1 MLRHEGGSC
10 DKGFYHDHPCVYGG
24 HSESTGVLCPKLAD
38 CEKALAAAEAQV
50 TSIRAEHGRYWLALE
65 RIGELDTVD
74 ASPVALSMSRLARLA
89 LGGSAGG
96 DGCTCRQITYDEAHH
111 ELHEHGCPALDD
123 N

>member
-65 RIGELDTVD
+65 RISELGDDTEYGCP
-74 ASPVALSMSRLARLA
+74 ASAIARAAILPSP
-89 LGGSAGG
+89 GQF
-96 DGCTCRQITYDEAHH
+96 GCTCRRITYDEAHH
-111 ELHEHGCPALDD
+111 ELHEHGWPVLDD